1 MVSFYRLKY
10 TSFIST
16 ENYLVGDP
24 HEISPESRFLALG
37 ARKGHV
43 IADLNYSC
51 FLARRASLF
60 LFGSLVRR
68 SHPAVSFGYRF
79 HDYEDLFSEFSA
91 LSLSYVRDWVPG
103 LLTNYKVLFRTAL
116 KEEGALRRIGFF
128 FQFPDILMMFGAND
142 SMGFIVNEARAIKIP
157 TIVTGDTSISFSRI
171 TYMLL
176 SNYKSFKS
184 TVFFVKLFLDLNA
197 ESLRFRTLRHYS
209 IFKRFI
215 KSIFLRRTLKSK
227 LFSIKLARMFFIF
240 KAFPKLRVSQI
251 NPVVYK
257 SGSWGSSSFF
267 KVPGGSERARG
278 MNTARLRKGNIG
290 QLIPIRGKEYVAN
303 RPTLPESPMV
313 IAKKLR
319 RSRLVVGMKLE
330 SLPKWKA
337 SSTRP
342 EKAKVS
348 RQYARRMRL
357 LRRRRANRLF
367 RASLVIKRPNKL
379 SKLLTVAKRRGL
391 RVEAL
396 LKKAKILSSR
406 LRRLNR
412 PDRHSSDTLLLPN
425 FMVDR
430 SIFRQVFP
438 LLGYFA
444 HGYMA
449 KRLNTLFFYR
459 AIFRQIVQKRKKIL
473 RLKRFTNK
481 LGVISAQA
489 KKFRALNLA
498 VNRRRFSILKLR
510 ARVKKFGKKFRT
522 VSRLGKLRKTSG
534 FNEQLYVKKLLDRNK
549 ANKQMSDRFNKN
561 GNRGW
566 LNKGKDGRYHKND
579 KFGNKGDDRYSK
591 DKPFRKNTPPR
602 SKSSP
607 EQAPT
612 REVFVGLLGSLDKEQ
627 EEVKDP
633 ALKSKPKWLKDLDKI
648 NRGSY
653 EKVLKKNVE
662 LKPRKRKITKTS
674 PGKRPKLAFP
684 TLTGNH
690 RAMLVRNFTPTQR
703 HVLRVYR
710 ILSAKYPIFVRKS
723 ESRIASKSKTALFP
737 RTLRQYLAK
746 SRKLKSE
753 AFFRRTGKVLKFRNT
768 IGSLLPKP
776 FKRRGFKHSK
786 GNKPWHKNRGKGFS
800 GFNRDTKKPY
810 DPNYRNRN
818 WPKGDNAP
826 YDSNRNR
833 KDWRDRD
840 GHKDGG
846 YSKRSSYNPDYK
858 NRNWDNKV
866 KGGSRGN
873 IPYNSDYKRKD
884 WKGKGGFKDS
894 NVTYNPDYRG
904 KGRFK
909 DDNAFSNSGYKRKDW
924 SKGSNV
930 PYNPDYKNRNWD
942 NKVKGKDSQY
952 SKKPYDPNYR
962 GKHNKDVSTGS
973 YNSGYRKDWKDR
985 HHGFKDSNI
994 PHKPDYRK
1002 KDGNYPKK
1010 PYDPNYRNRNWDNK
1024 VKGGG
1029 GNAVGPAQ
1037 RKRVWED
1044 RSVGNYSKG
1053 KGKENVQDTRF
1064 DKSVSNQTGYRKFKK
1079 FHDKTEEEADVTDSE
1094 FPDKIKKKGIVVDK
1108 GPRSAGKG

>member
-16 ENYLVGDP
+16 DNYLVGDP

-257 SGSWGSSSFF
+257 SGSWRSSSFF

-278 MNTARLRKGNIG
+278 MTTARLRKGNIG

-303 RPTLPESPMV
+303 RPTLPESPSV

-412 PDRHSSDTLLLPN
+412 PNRHSSDTLLLPN

-459 AIFRQIVQKRKKIL
+459 AIFRQIIQKRKKIL

-489 KKFRALNLA
+489 KRFRALNLA

-522 VSRLGKLRKTSG
+522 VSRLGKLRKISG

-549 ANKQMSDRFNKN
+549 ANKQVSDRFNKN

-566 LNKGKDGRYHKND
+566 LNKGKDGKYHKND
-579 KFGNKGDDRYSK
+579 KFGNKGNDRYSK

-602 SKSSP
+602 SKRSP
-607 EQAPT
+607 EQSPT
-612 REVFVGLLGSLDKEQ
+612 REVFVELLGSLGKKQE

-633 ALKSKPKWLKDLDKI
+633 VLKNKPKWLKDLDKI

-653 EKVLKKNVE
+653 EKALKKNVE
-662 LKPRKRKITKTS
+662 LKPRKRKITETS
-674 PGKRPKLAFP
+674 SGKRPELAFP

-710 ILSAKYPIFVRKS
+710 ILSTKYPSFMRKS
-723 ESRIASKSKTALFP
+723 EAKIASERKTVLFP
-737 RTLRQYLAK
+737 RTLRQYLVK
-746 SRKLKSE
+746 TRKLRSE
-753 AFFRRTGKVLKFRNT
+753 AFFRRTGKVHKFRKT

-776 FKRRGFKHSK
+776 FKRGGFKHGK

-818 WPKGDNAP
+818 WSKGDNAP
-826 YDSNRNR
+826 YDPNHNK
-833 KDWRDRD
+833 KDWRDRG

-846 YSKRSSYNPDYK
+846 YSRRSSYNPDYK
-858 NRNWDNKV
+858 NRNWGNKD
-866 KGGSRGN
+866 GSRGN
-873 IPYNSDYKRKD
+873 TSYNPDYKRKG
-884 WKGKGGFKDS
+884 WKDKGGSKDS
-894 NVTYNPDYRG
+894 NVSYNLDY
-904 KGRFK
+904 KGVRFK
-909 DDNAFSNSGYKRKDW
+909 DGNVSSNSGYTRKDW
-924 SKGSNV
+924 SKGNNV
-930 PYNPDYKNRNWD
+930 PYNPDYKNRSWD
-942 NKVKGKDSQY
+942 NKVKGKDSYY

-962 GKHNKDVSTGS
+962 GKYNKDINTGS
-973 YNSGYRKDWKDR
+973 YDPDYRKDWKDR
-985 HHGFKDSNI
+985 HTGSKDSNV
-994 PHKPDYRK
+994 PYKLEYGK
-1002 KDGNYPKK
+1002 KDRNYPKK
-1010 PYDPNYRNRNWDNK
+1010 PYDPNYRGKGWDNRG
-1024 VKGGG
+1024 KGRD

-1037 RKRVWED
+1037 NKRVWED
-1044 RSVGNYSKG
+1044 KGGNYSKG
-1053 KGKENVQDTRF
+1053 KGKENVQDTRP
-1064 DKSVSNQTGYRKFKK
+1064 DKGVSNQIGYRNRKSKK
-1079 FHDKTEEEADVTDSE
+1079 SHDKTEEEANVTNSE
-1094 FPDKIKKKGIVVDK
+1094 FPDTVKKSIVVDK
-1108 GPRSAGKG
+1108 GSRPAGSE